1 MEYAEFG
8 DLLNYLRSLRPV
20 GTQDSHIL
28 NSSPLNDKERL
39 LEESTMWKFAVQI
52 MRGMK
57 HLISQKC
64 IHRDLAAR
72 NVLVTKGLQ
81 LKICD
86 FGMAR
91 NISYTEYYRRIS
103 PVRTTNIFAI
113 YQYSTAARI

>member
-57 HLISQKC
+57 HLISQKVK
-64 IHRDLAAR
+64 DPL
-72 NVLVTKGLQ
+72 L
-81 LKICD
+81 
-86 FGMAR
+86 
-91 NISYTEYYRRIS
+91 
-103 PVRTTNIFAI
+103 
-113 YQYSTAARI
+113 